1 MELDRCPA
9 KGHPDL
15 TSVLSVAT
23 GPWPEQMKPKQ
34 RDAETLGWVSQ
45 CFPREPRLIFQ
56 LNESFIIQHSHFNGP
71 AFCELFEWVPFTHVS
86 ITIGLTNCE
95 K

>member
-1 MELDRCPA
+1 MELDGCPA

-34 RDAETLGWVSQ
+34 RDAETLGHLGQ
-45 CFPREPRLIFQ
+45 PLLPPRAEI
-56 LNESFIIQHSHFNGP
+56 NIP
-71 AFCELFEWVPFTHVS
+71 A
-86 ITIGLTNCE
+86 
-95 K
+95 